1 MAETHEGPVLRIFS
15 YLPNPR
21 IWKSLITA
29 RLAGLEV
36 EVIGATGGELGSW
49 LWDFS
54 PRPLDEADRANPDFQ
69 VQGRTGFKSTLY
81 KTPEFRRAH
90 PYGTVPAGF
99 SPDGATGV
107 FESNSIMRA
116 VARQADPALGVY
128 GDSVWSASRVDSF
141 LDVALVFAR
150 ESQVYLLSFGD
161 KSVSAEIHARAQA
174 GFDNWMSGIESA
186 LAEGSHLVGDTLTI
200 ADVCFACEVT
210 LFSRERAALWQLSQI
225 GCEPCMAGWEDRYP
239 RAAAHYVAL
248 CQHDAFAP
256 DMHSYLDKLDQDIER
271 AMVRMNEEPA

>member
-1 MAETHEGPVLRIFS
+1 MAEPASEPALRIFS

-29 RLAGLEV
+29 RIAGLTV
-36 EVIGATGGELGSW
+36 DVVGAPGGELGGW
-49 LWDFS
+49 LWDFE
-54 PRPLDEADRANPDFQ
+54 PRPLAEGDRDNPEYQ

-81 KTPEFRRAH
+81 KTPAFRSAH

-116 VARQADPALGVY
+116 VARQADPALGLY
-128 GDSVWSASRVDSF
+128 GTDVWSASRVDSF

-150 ESQVYLLSFGD
+150 DSQVYLLSFGD
-161 KSVSAEIHARAQA
+161 RSVSDDIHARAQA
-174 GFDNWMSGIESA
+174 GFDTWLGGVESA
-186 LAEGSHLVGDTLTI
+186 LTESKYLVGDGLTI

-210 LFSRERAALWQLSQI
+210 LFSRERAALWQLAQI
-225 GCEPCMAGWEDRYP
+225 GKEPVMTDWETRYP
-239 RAAAHYVAL
+239 KSAAHYSAL
-248 CQHDAFAP
+248 AEHEAFAP
-256 DMHSYLDKLDQDIER
+256 DMRGYLDKLSQDIQRAAER
-271 AMVRMNEEPA
+271 KAES

>member
-1 MAETHEGPVLRIFS
+1 MANTHAGPVLRIFS

-36 EVIGATGGELGSW
+36 EVVGATGGELGNW

-54 PRPLDEADRANPDFQ
+54 PRPLAEGDRENASYQ

-81 KTPEFRRAH
+81 KTPKFRRAH

-99 SPDGATGV
+99 SPDGTTGV

-116 VARQADPALGVY
+116 VARQADPALGLY
-128 GDSVWSASRVDSF
+128 GHDVWTASRVDSF

-150 ESQVYLLSFGD
+150 DSQVYLLSFGD
-161 KSVSAEIHARAQA
+161 RSVSAEIHARAQA
-174 GFDNWMSGIESA
+174 GFDAWMGGVESA
-186 LAEGSHLVGDTLTI
+186 LADGTYLVGNALTI

-210 LFSRERAALWQLSQI
+210 LFSRERAALWQLSQL

-239 RAAAHYVAL
+239 RAAAHYAAL
-248 CQHDAFAP
+248 CNHESFAP
-256 DMHSYLDKLDQDIER
+256 DMSGYLEKLDHDVER
-271 AMVRMNEEPA
+271 AVTRLNEETA

>member
-1 MAETHEGPVLRIFS
+1 MAADRSEPVLRIFS

-29 RLAGLEV
+29 RLAGLKV
-36 EVIGATGGELGSW
+36 EVVGAAGGELGSW

-54 PRPLDEADRANPDFQ
+54 PRPLEEGDRENPEYQ

-81 KTPEFRRAH
+81 KTQAFRVAH

-116 VARQADPALGVY
+116 VARQADLALGLY
-128 GDSVWSASRVDSF
+128 GNDIWSASRVDSF

-150 ESQVYLLSFGD
+150 DSQVYLLSFGD
-161 KSVSAEIHARAQA
+161 RSVSAEIHARATE
-174 GFDNWMSGIESA
+174 GFDNWLRGIESA
-186 LAEGSHLVGDTLTI
+186 LSHGSHLVGNEVTI

-210 LFSRERAALWQLSQI
+210 LFSRERAALWQLDQI
-225 GCEPCMAGWEDRYP
+225 GCAPVMAHWETRYP
-239 RAAAHYVAL
+239 LAAAHYAAL
-248 CQHDAFAP
+248 CEHPSFAP
-256 DMHSYLDKLDQDIER
+256 DMQTYLGKLNDDIQRAEER
-271 AMVRMNEEPA
+271 MEEAQV